1 MLASVYKRSFRS
13 RVSFNC
19 HSNPKHCK
27 AIHLNKHLIVDYE
40 IYSGLMDGLV
50 ARLFRLQSFLEVDS
64 LSNIVGLV
72 LLRDNIALAIV
83 RS

>member
-1 MLASVYKRSFRS
+1 
-13 RVSFNC
+13 
-19 HSNPKHCK
+19 
-27 AIHLNKHLIVDYE
+27 
-40 IYSGLMDGLV
+40 MDGLV
-50 ARLFRLQSFLEVDS
+50 AQLFRLQSFLEVDS